1 MRTIGLEGKRER
13 APASSIKRSKYK
25 DFLSSFE
32 AVGRGEITAA
42 DCEEEVRE
50 VTDGYADRASSRN
63 FGRDSKDWNLE
74 QEVSLL
80 ALPRGLQE
88 SRFTTRYRQS
98 FTSREKFV
106 KL

>member
-50 VTDGYADRASSRN
+50 VTDGYADGASSRN